1 MAQTGYTTILLYASG
16 TASDIPSASNLTS
29 VATGCELAINYTDGK
44 LYYKDNNGVV
54 QLLASK
60 ATTTVSA
67 VITGSVQMW
76 AAATAPSG
84 YLFCSGQAVSRT
96 TYSALFAIIGTTFG
110 VGDGSTTFNVP
121 NFSGSMPIG
130 VTASNSSSFTGS
142 ISGTTLTVTA
152 VASGPIAINQVLTGT
167 GVASGTTVTGFV
179 SGTLGGVG
187 IYTVS
192 VSQTL
197 SSSSITGTLSA
208 TALGATGGAAQT
220 ALTTSNLPSHSHT
233 ITDPGHLHNPAMNIS
248 SIGLSYVGAGTNN
261 FSGGGSSNFGIGGT
275 SFPTG
280 TATTGITGTNS
291 TGSGTAATTISPYLG
306 INFIIKT

>member
-1 MAQTGYTTILLYASG
+1 MAQTGYTPILLYASG

-167 GVASGTTVTGFV
+167 GIASGTTVTGFI
-179 SGTLGGVG
+179 SGTLGGIG

-220 ALTTSNLPSHSHT
+220 AIATANLPSHTHIATVSDNGHHHST
-233 ITDPGHLHNPAMNIS
+233 TQIVPGSDIGYQSADLTFNS
-248 SIGLSYVGAGTNN
+248 S
-261 FSGGGSSNFGIGGT
+261 GSTGT
-275 SFPTG
+275 SF
-280 TATTGITGTNS
+280 TGITVSNS
-291 TGSGTAATTISPYLG
+291 NTGSNTAFNTVSPYLG

>member
-1 MAQTGYTTILLYASG
+1 MAQTGYTPILLYASG

-220 ALTTSNLPSHSHT
+220 ALTSSSQLPSHNHT
-233 ITDPGHLHNPAMNIS
+233 AVSTDSGHIHAIRAYPNAS
-248 SIGLSYVGAGTNN
+248 S
-261 FSGGGSSNFGIGGT
+261 SGGGGLDVGASGNYNTNTGYANVTTTIGNTGASAAFG
-275 SFPTG
+275 
-280 TATTGITGTNS
+280 
-291 TGSGTAATTISPYLG
+291 TISPYLG